1 MFTGPLPFTDK
12 PRPYIALAP
21 MEGLMDGTFRE
32 LMTSVGGIDHCVTEF
47 VRVTGQ
53 LLPPKVF
60 YRLCPELRNGGKT
73 QAGTPVHVQLLGSEP
88 ELMAENAALAASLGA
103 PAIDLNFGCPAKTVN
118 RHMGG
123 AVLLQYP
130 DLLHSITSAVRKA
143 VPDHIP
149 VTAKMRL
156 GFTDKSVALVNA
168 QALEAAGI
176 QWLTVHARTKTEGY
190 KPPAYWE
197 WIRQI
202 KDVVNIPVLA
212 NGEIWTPEQAAQCQ
226 QESGSDILMIGR
238 GLVAVP
244 DLGLQIKDPKHTP
257 MTWQESLALMKV
269 LAESLPHLQD
279 QQLTSRMKQ
288 WLHYFSMQSPEI
300 AQVFEVVKRELN
312 KDKFFRALDNAC
324 TDISNTLAAL

>member
-1 MFTGPLPFTDK
+1 MFTGQLPFTDAT
-12 PRPYIALAP
+12 RPYIALAP

-60 YRLCPELRNGGKT
+60 YRLCPELHNGGKT

-130 DLLHSITSAVRKA
+130 ELLHSITSAVRKA

-168 QALEAAGI
+168 QALEDAGI

-202 KDVVNIPVLA
+202 KDVVKIPVLA

-244 DLGLQIKDPKHTP
+244 DLGLQIKNSKQTP
-257 MTWQESLALMKV
+257 MTWQENLGLMKV
-269 LAESLPHLQD
+269 LAESLQHLQD
-279 QQLTSRMKQ
+279 KQLTSRMKQ
-288 WLHYFSMQSPEI
+288 WLHYFSMQSTEV
-300 AQVFEVVKRELN
+300 AQVFEVVKREL
-312 KDKFFRALDNAC
+312 DKKAFFDAIDKAC
-324 TDISNTLAAL
+324 QQQL